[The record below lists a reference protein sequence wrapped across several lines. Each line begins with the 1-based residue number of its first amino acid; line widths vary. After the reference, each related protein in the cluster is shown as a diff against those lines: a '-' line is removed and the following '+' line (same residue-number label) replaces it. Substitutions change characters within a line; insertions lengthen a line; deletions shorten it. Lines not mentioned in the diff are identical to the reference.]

1 MIVGITGGIG
11 SGKSTLSEKLRTAG
25 YAVFDSDS
33 VARKLQNENAEMRQ
47 QIMALFGTDAYRNN
61 ELDRKHISGIVF
73 KNQELLQQLNQIVH
87 PAVRANFLEWKQ
99 KHSHH
104 NLLFLES
111 ALLLESNFYNLVHK
125 IILVTAPLPVRVQRV
140 MLRDNISEQQV
151 LDRIKNQLSDNE
163 MASKSHVIID
173 SGLIDLR
180 ELDVQLVLSQL
191 L

>member
-11 SGKSTLSEKLRTAG
+11 SGKSTLSDKLRTAG